1 MKYLIIGL
9 GNFGRTLAEEL
20 TDNDNEV
27 IGIDNDEMKT
37 ARWND
42 VAIATSLQILIHQVS

>member
-27 IGIDNDEMKT
+27 IGIDNDERVVEEIKD
-37 ARWND
+37 R
-42 VAIATSLQILIHQVS
+42 I

>member
-27 IGIDNDEMKT
+27 IGIERTFCKEYLRT
-37 ARWND
+37 R
-42 VAIATSLQILIHQVS
+42 IR